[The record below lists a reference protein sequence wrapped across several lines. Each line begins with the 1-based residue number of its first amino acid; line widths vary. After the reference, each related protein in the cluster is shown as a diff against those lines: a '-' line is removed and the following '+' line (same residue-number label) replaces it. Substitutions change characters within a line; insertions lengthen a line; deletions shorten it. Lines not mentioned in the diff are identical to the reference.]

1 MTINSS
7 YQAYQNKLQE
17 LFGHV
22 SMRHEAG
29 SVKEYDDKDGNKAT
43 ASFKGDFVAASYE
56 YKSANEK
63 ASLALPKEEMVPRLK
78 NLKSGDGEISIIGI
92 KINSLQKTSFKL
104 AGDNE
109 KLTYE
114 GVSLDYSTYGVSGK
128 IDKLDMRGHEEL
140 LRLFSK
146 INITA

>member
-1 MTINSS
+1 MTINSP

-17 LFGHV
+17 LFGYV
-22 SMRHEAG
+22 SMRREAG
-29 SVKEYDDKDGNKAT
+29 SVKEYDDKDNNKAT

-56 YKSANEK
+56 YNDGVKL
-63 ASLALPKEEMVPRLK
+63 LAQEERAPKLK
-78 NLKSGDGEISIIGI
+78 NFKSSDDEINIIGI

-104 AGDNE
+104 ADNNE

-114 GVSLDYSTYGVSGK
+114 GVSIDYSTYAISGK